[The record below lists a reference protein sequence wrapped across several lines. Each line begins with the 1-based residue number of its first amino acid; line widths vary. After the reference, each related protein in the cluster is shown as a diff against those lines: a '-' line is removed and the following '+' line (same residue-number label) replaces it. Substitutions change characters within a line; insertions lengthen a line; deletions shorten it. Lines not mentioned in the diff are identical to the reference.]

1 MEQSKIN
8 QFQLEISKK
17 FKRFDFHLIQRKLY
31 SYDLSE
37 PPRLLKKFLGIADVV
52 IQPEDKEEVYEILKI
67 AKKYRIPVI
76 PRGAATS
83 AYGGV
88 LPYKGGIVVDFTRLN
103 EFEIDEDKKL
113 LVGEAG
119 VVWWDAQRELVKRG
133 LSLRV
138 YPTSA
143 LSSTIGGWIGQGGY
157 GVGSLKYGSIAE
169 NVEWVEVVDFN
180 GIGIKEPSKFIG
192 LEGTTG
198 LIVSAAIK
206 LKDYDDDKALT
217 FNINI
222 EDSIKLIS
230 KSKAHTAF
238 FYNNKYIEILRELK
252 GVDAD
257 GNILLLTFE
266 SAAIEDSI
274 KINNRMIENGDEKT
288 GEKLWQDRFYPF
300 RIRKISNLICVEV
313 ILPIQKLIDFTKR
326 IEKLPFTVVFSR
338 NDAVVLMLLTV
349 QDEEI
354 RYGTWL
360 RIMKLIKIAE
370 KYNGKVYSPGLWF
383 SYKSDKVF
391 PNFEVIRNYKKE
403 VDEYNLL
410 NPGKIFPFG
419 IIPKLV
425 KIAEMVVR

>member
-1 MEQSKIN
+1 MEQLKN
-8 QFQLEISKK
+8 QFQLEVSKK
-17 FKRFDFHLIQRKLY
+17 FRRFDFHPVQRKLY

-37 PPRLLKKFLGIADVV
+37 PPKLLKRFLGIADVV
-52 IQPEDKEEVYEILKI
+52 IQPESKEEVYEILKI
-67 AKKYRIPVI
+67 AKKYRMPVI
-76 PRGAATS
+76 PRGSATS

-103 EFEIDEDKKL
+103 DFEVDEDKKL
-113 LVGEAG
+113 LISGAG
-119 VVWWDAQRELVKRG
+119 VVWWDVQKELVKRG

-143 LSSTIGGWIGQGGY
+143 PSSTVGGWIGQGGY

-180 GIGIKEPSKFIG
+180 GIGVKEPSKFVG

-206 LKDYDDDKALT
+206 LKDYDDDRALA
-217 FNINI
+217 FNVNI
-222 EDSIKLIS
+222 EDSIKLMS

-238 FYNNKYIEILRELK
+238 FYNDKYVELLK
-252 GVDAD
+252 ETRSLKIDD

-266 SAAIEDSI
+266 SVSNTVSD
-274 KINNRMIENGDEKT
+274 GDEEV
-288 GEKLWQDRFYPF
+288 GELLWQDRFYPF
-300 RIRKISNLICVEV
+300 RMRKISNLICVEV
-313 ILPIQKLIDFTKR
+313 VLPIQKLIDFSKK
-326 IEKLPFTVVFSR
+326 IEKLPFIVMFSKT
-338 NDAVVLMLLTV
+338 DALILILLTV
-349 QDEEI
+349 QGEVK
-354 RYGTWL
+354 YSTWL
-360 RIMKLIKIAE
+360 QTMKLIKIAE

-383 SYKSDKVF
+383 SYKSDKLLS
-391 PNFEVIRNYKKE
+391 NFEVLRSYKRE

-419 IIPKLV
+419 PIHRLIKL
-425 KIAEMVVR
+425 ADLVVR